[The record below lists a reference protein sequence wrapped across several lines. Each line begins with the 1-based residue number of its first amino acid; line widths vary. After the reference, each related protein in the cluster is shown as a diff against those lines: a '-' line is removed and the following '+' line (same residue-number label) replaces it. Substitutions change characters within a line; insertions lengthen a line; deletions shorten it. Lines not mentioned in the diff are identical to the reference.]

1 MNSETELVESGPE
14 VPVSTSGVDRA
25 LMAEE
30 RTCSAWIRTGLA
42 SMATGLAIAKVMP
55 NAEPRWAVAVLGMTM
70 VLVAMLSFGVG
81 FAGYAR
87 GTRHCRDSTRS
98 SLPWWVLMIFCNLL
112 AVAVVLTASFIV
124 QGQPIQIP

>member
-1 MNSETELVESGPE
+1 MTSENETVATAAE
-14 VPVSTSGVDRA
+14 VSNPMTGVDRA

-42 SMATGLAIAKVMP
+42 SMATGLAIAKIMP
-55 NAEPRWAVAVLGMTM
+55 NAEPRWAVACLGMTM
-70 VLVAMLSFGVG
+70 VFVALLSFAVG

-87 GTRHCRDSTRS
+87 GTRHCRDSARS

-112 AVAVVLTASFIV
+112 AVAVVLTASFIM
-124 QGQPIQIP
+124 QGTPIP